1 MITLFALLMA
11 TMTASAYNLKSGTTP
26 HGTITFKVDD
36 DVVERADAG
45 KTVTIVITPADGYA
59 TKDVTAEAYGT
70 WGEAKAPAHRA
81 PDMAN
86 VTLTK
91 GEDDN
96 TYTFTMPEAN
106 VSASA
111 TYTKVVQ
118 DGWISIAGESFTYN
132 KMAKTPE
139 VTVKDG
145 DTELTKD
152 TDYSLE
158 YSNNTNAGEATVTV
172 KGMGTYSGTATANF
186 TINKATPQVTAPTA
200 IPDLVYKKQAQT
212 LINAGTTTGGTLKYS
227 LDNETYDTALPQGT
241 NAGNYT
247 VYYMVEGDDNYN
259 NVAAQ
264 NFTVA
269 IGKALP
275 GVTAP
280 KAVENL
286 AYTGK
291 SLTLITAGSATG
303 GTLEYSLDN
312 NNNYG
317 TDLPQGTDA
326 KTYTVWY
333 RVTGNDNYE
342 SAAAQSISVTIAKA
356 KPVVTAPKAVEKLV
370 YTGKAQTLITAGTTT
385 WGTLEYSLDNNNY
398 GTDLP
403 QGTDA
408 KTYTVWYRVTGN
420 DNYES
425 VTAQSISVTIGK
437 AKPTV
442 TAPKAVTGLK
452 YTGQAQTLITDGK
465 TNIGTMQYSLNG
477 TTWGTALPQGTNAGE
492 YTVQYRVTSDNT
504 NYDNIAAASL
514 KVSIAKI
521 NPEVTAPKPKTGL
534 SYTGQPQALIEA
546 GSTTGGTM
554 EYSLDGTNYSTTVP
568 TGTNVGVYKV
578 YYRVKGNT
586 NYNDVAAKTVQ
597 ASIGKELPSVT
608 PPNADQTL
616 VYTGRLLTLLS
627 RPATTTHGTVVYS
640 LDGKDYSSSVPT
652 VYDAGEYTVYY
663 KVEGDENY
671 ATWGPESVYVR
682 VQKAYPTI
690 LAPQPYPNL
699 VYNGESQQLAR
710 EGWASIGSL
719 EYSLSGKKWSTFV
732 PEATAAGTY
741 TVWYRIEEDPNIEQL
756 PAKYVTCVIAGVTP
770 TVTPPKAKTGLVYTG
785 QPQALIEAGSTTGGT
800 MEYSLD
806 GKTFAAAIPTG
817 TNAGTYQV
825 YYRSNGN
832 GTYDTVTGEAPV
844 SVTIAKAVPTVTA
857 PKAMT
862 GLVYT
867 SQPQALIEAGTT
879 TGGTMEYSLNGTTF
893 ATTIPTGTNAGN
905 YTVYYRANG
914 NTNYETVTGQATVS
928 VTIAK
933 AVPTV
938 TAPKA
943 MTGLVY
949 NGWPQA
955 LIEAGSTTGGTM
967 EYSLNGTTYATTIPT
982 RTAAGTYTVYYRSY
996 DNENYETVAGQAP
1009 VSVTIAKAVPTVTA
1023 PKAKTGLVYTGQ
1035 PQALIEAGTTTGGTM
1050 EYSLNGKTFAATIP
1064 TEAYA
1069 GTYTV
1074 YYRSYDD
1081 ENYETVTGDAPISVT
1096 IAKAVPTVT
1105 APKAIKDL
1113 VFTGEPQAL
1122 IEEGS
1127 TTGGTMEYS
1136 LDGKTFTATV
1146 PTGTDAGTYTVYYRV
1161 TGNTNYEDV
1170 EALSL
1175 SVTIQENTI
1184 PINDDKVP
1192 VVTIDGENFYS
1203 LDVTVQE
1210 LPYVGDISVS
1220 KAANGRLV
1228 LLDGTLR
1235 VLQGSN
1241 IHFAVK
1247 GLKKGNTIR
1256 FRFKGT
1262 ITSILPVLMAKDQ
1275 QASNRAGTTVL
1286 VDGQLYEVLEDCD
1299 LVLEVKTTDGPVEIY
1314 DIATNRETAITTVTD
1329 DQRALDGIYDL
1340 RGRKLDAVPRGKK
1353 GVYIINGKKTVVGQ

>member
-1 MITLFALLMA
+1 MKQKMITLFALLMA
-11 TMTASAYNLKSGTTP
+11 AMTASAYDLKSGTTP

-36 DVVERADAG
+36 AVVETADAG
-45 KTVTIVITPADGYA
+45 KTVTIVITPNEGYA
-59 TKDVTAEAYGT
+59 TADVTAEVYGT

-81 PDMAN
+81 PDIAS

-91 GEDDN
+91 ADDN
-96 TYTFTMPEAN
+96 TYTFEMPEAH

-132 KMAKTPE
+132 KAAQTPE

-145 DTELTKD
+145 DTELIKD

-172 KGMGTYSGTATANF
+172 TGKGTYSGTATANF

-200 IPDLVYKKQAQT
+200 IPNLVYNKQAQT
-212 LINAGTTTGGTLKYS
+212 LITGGTTSVGTMQYS
-227 LDNETYDTALPQGT
+227 LDGTTWDTTLPQGT
-241 NAGNYT
+241 NAGEYT
-247 VYYMVEGDDNYN
+247 VRYRVTSNNTNYAD
-259 NVAAQ
+259 VAAASLKVSIAKI
-264 NFTVA
+264 N
-269 IGKALP
+269 P
-275 GVTAP
+275 EVTAP
-280 KAVENL
+280 KAKTGL
-286 AYTGK
+286 SYTGQPQA
-291 SLTLITAGSATG
+291 LIEAGSTTG

-312 NNNYG
+312 NTYSEN
-317 TDLPQGTDA
+317 LPQGTDA

-333 RVTGNDNYE
+333 RVTGNGNYE
-342 SAAAQSISVTIAKA
+342 SVPAQNISVTITKA

-370 YTGKAQTLITAGTTT
+370 FTGKLQTLITAGSTT
-385 WGTLEYSLDNNNY
+385 WGTLEYSLDNNTYSAN
-398 GTDLP
+398 LP

-425 VTAQSISVTIGK
+425 VTAQSIFVTIAK
-437 AKPTV
+437 AVPTV

-452 YTGQAQTLITDGK
+452 YTGQAQMLITGG
-465 TNIGTMQYSLNG
+465 TTSVGTMQYSLDG
-477 TTWGTALPQGTNAGE
+477 TTWDTTLPQGTNAGE
-492 YTVQYRVTSDNT
+492 YTVRYRVTSNNT
-504 NYDNIAAASL
+504 NYADVAAASL

-521 NPEVTAPKPKTGL
+521 NPEVTAPKAKTGL

-568 TGTNVGVYKV
+568 TGTNVAVYKV

-597 ASIGKELPSVT
+597 ASIGKELPTVT
-608 PPNADQTL
+608 PPKADQTL
-616 VYTGRLLTLLS
+616 VYTGRTLTLLS
-627 RPATTTHGTVVYS
+627 TPATTTHGTVVYS

-671 ATWGPESVYVR
+671 ATWGPEFVEVR

-690 LAPQPYPNL
+690 LAPQPFPNL

-756 PAKYVTCVIAGVTP
+756 PAKSVTCVIAGVTP

-806 GKTFAAAIPTG
+806 NKTFAAAIPTG

-832 GTYDTVTGEAPV
+832 GTYDTVTGE
-844 SVTIAKAVPTVTA
+844 T
-857 PKAMT
+857 
-862 GLVYT
+862 
-867 SQPQALIEAGTT
+867 
-879 TGGTMEYSLNGTTF
+879 
-893 ATTIPTGTNAGN
+893 
-905 YTVYYRANG
+905 
-914 NTNYETVTGQATVS
+914 
-928 VTIAK
+928 
-933 AVPTV
+933 
-938 TAPKA
+938 
-943 MTGLVY
+943 
-949 NGWPQA
+949 
-955 LIEAGSTTGGTM
+955 
-967 EYSLNGTTYATTIPT
+967 
-982 RTAAGTYTVYYRSY
+982 
-996 DNENYETVAGQAP
+996 P

-1035 PQALIEAGTTTGGTM
+1035 AQALIEAGSTTGGTM
-1050 EYSLNGKTFAATIP
+1050 EYSLDGKTYATTIP
-1064 TEAYA
+1064 TGTNG

-1074 YYRSYDD
+1074 YYRSNGNTNYD
-1081 ENYETVTGDAPISVT
+1081 TVTGDAPISVT

-1105 APKAIKDL
+1105 APKAKTGL
-1113 VFTGEPQAL
+1113 EYTGEAQAL
-1122 IEEGS
+1122 IEAGS

-1136 LDGKTFTATV
+1136 LDGKTYATTIPTGTNGGTYTVYYRSNGNTNYDTVTGDAPISVTIAKAV
-1146 PTGTDAGTYTVYYRV
+1146 PTVTAPKAKTGLEYTGEAQALIEAGSTTGGTMEYSLDGKTYATTIPTATDAGTYTVYYRV
-1161 TGNTNYEDV
+1161 TGDANYKDV

-1175 SVTIQENTI
+1175 DVTIKDNTI
-1184 PINDDKVP
+1184 PVNDDKAP
-1192 VVTIDGENFYS
+1192 VVTVDGEDFYS
-1203 LDVTVQE
+1203 LNVTAQE
-1210 LPYVGDISVS
+1210 LPYVGDISVN
-1220 KAANGRLV
+1220 KTAKGRLV
-1228 LLDGTLR
+1228 MSDGALR
-1235 VLQGSN
+1235 ILQGSN
-1241 IHFAVK
+1241 VRFAVK
-1247 GLKKGNTIR
+1247 GLEKGNTII
-1256 FRFKGT
+1256 FHFKGT
-1262 ITSILPVLMAKDQ
+1262 ITSLQPVLEAKDLL
-1275 QASNRAGTTVL
+1275 ASNRAGAGTTVL
-1286 VDGQLYEVLEDCD
+1286 VDEQLYEVAEDCD
-1299 LVLEVKTTDGPVEIY
+1299 LVVEANTTDGPVEIY
-1314 DIATNRETAITTVTD
+1314 SITINRETAITTVTD
-1329 DQRALDGIYDL
+1329 DQRAIDGIYDL
-1340 RGRKLDAVPRGKK
+1340 RGRKLDGVPNGKK
-1353 GVYIINGKKTVVGQ
+1353 GIYIINGKKVIIPRRAASNRP